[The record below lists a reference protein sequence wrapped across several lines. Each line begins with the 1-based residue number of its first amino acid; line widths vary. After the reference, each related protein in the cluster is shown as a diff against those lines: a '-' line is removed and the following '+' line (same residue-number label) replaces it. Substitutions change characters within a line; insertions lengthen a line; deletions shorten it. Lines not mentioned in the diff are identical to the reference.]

1 MGKADWFPLYNSLD
15 ELQSTLII
23 HVQRGLHWL
32 QWTLQ
37 WQTEVEDF
45 FPYLFE
51 VVSFLAYTFPEPA
64 QLAKGKN
71 LVEPAM
77 ASDDDESNDEA
88 FCQEQ

>member
-1 MGKADWFPLYNSLD
+1 MGKADCFPLYNSLD

-51 VVSFLAYTFPEPA
+51 VVSFLAYTFPELA
-64 QLAKGKN
+64 QLMY

-77 ASDDDESNDEA
+77 VSDDDESNDEA

>member
-1 MGKADWFPLYNSLD
+1 
-15 ELQSTLII
+15 
-23 HVQRGLHWL
+23 
-32 QWTLQ
+32 LQ
-37 WQTEVEDF
+37 WQTELEDF

-64 QLAKGKN
+64 QLMY

-77 ASDDDESNDEA
+77 VSDDDESNDEA

>member
-1 MGKADWFPLYNSLD
+1 MNIAMANW
-15 ELQSTLII
+15 T
-23 HVQRGLHWL
+23 QRL
-32 QWTLQ
+32 
-37 WQTEVEDF
+37 

-64 QLAKGKN
+64 QLMY

-77 ASDDDESNDEA
+77 VSDDDESNDEA

>member
-1 MGKADWFPLYNSLD
+1 
-15 ELQSTLII
+15 
-23 HVQRGLHWL
+23 
-32 QWTLQ
+32 LQ

-51 VVSFLAYTFPEPA
+51 VVSFLAYTFQEPA
-64 QLAKGKN
+64 QLMY

-77 ASDDDESNDEA
+77 VSDDDESNYEA